1 MDEKPLDETATDDRS
16 MDERALVQ
24 KIIDGDGESEAI
36 DQLLDRHVPALKAFI
51 RLRMG
56 PVLRARESLSDL
68 TQSVCRE
75 VIQNIDR
82 LQYPGEKAFKHWLY
96 TTAQRKISNRHEY
109 HTADK
114 RDAGRDMR
122 KSATPKDDDDPMSMS
137 KVYAT
142 VYTPSQDAMAKEHV
156 EQVESAFDKLPDDY
170 REVIMLSRFLGLSRE
185 EVATEMNRS
194 EGSVR
199 NLLHR
204 ALSRLAELLEDP
216 DS

>member
-1 MDEKPLDETATDDRS
+1 MDEHNL
-16 MDERALVQ
+16 DERALVQ
-24 KIIDGDGESEAI
+24 RIIDGDGEAKAI
-36 DQLLDRHVPALKAFI
+36 DELLDRHVPALKAFI

-114 RDAGRDMR
+114 RDAGRDIR
-122 KSATPKDDDDPMSMS
+122 RTSGPDDEDDPMSVS

-142 VYTPSQDAMAKEHV
+142 VYSPSQDAMAKEHV
-156 EQVESAFDKLPDDY
+156 QQVESAFDALPDDY

-185 EVATEMNRS
+185 EVAKEMNRT

-216 DS
+216 DAAE